1 MFSYHKRE
9 HTRQRHVGAVNQPLS
24 VWGPI
29 PASLVGDLRL
39 GDLERPRFLMDQM
52 RQ

>member
-9 HTRQRHVGAVNQPLS
+9 HTRQWHVGAVNQPLS
-24 VWGPI
+24 VWSLI
-29 PASLVGDLRL
+29 PASLAGDLRL
-39 GDLERPRFLMDQM
+39 RDLEHLHFLMGRM